1 MFYMG
6 SFHSDLRPS
15 GENGLKVKAGAAPDP
30 LPEGTWPVPGGGRG
44 GSPDAGFQSLPSFS
58 GLWGCSRVVGMLQG
72 HGEAPGS
79 QRQVRP

>member
-1 MFYMG
+1 MG

-15 GENGLKVKAGAAPDP
+15 GENGLRVKARTAPDP
-30 LPEGTWPVPGGGRG
+30 LPEGTWPVPGGGQGR
-44 GSPDAGFQSLPSFS
+44 QSECRVPVPAFL
-58 GLWGCSRVVGMLQG
+58 LRVVGMLQG